1 MNTFLLSITSPD
13 GHLLHEKV
21 YRLSLRGAEG
31 DLAIMAG
38 HIPFM
43 TTVQKGEVRIIRA
56 DESVLTGTAEG
67 GILTVTE
74 TETVLLSSG
83 FCWDT

>member
-13 GHLLHEKV
+13 GHILHEEV

-43 TTVQKGEVRIIRA
+43 TTVRKGEVRVIRG
-56 DESVLTGTAEG
+56 DKSVLTGITEG

-83 FCWDT
+83 FQWKE